1 MKFKLKINI
10 KGNKIIAAACSAFIA
25 IFFLSLTYI
34 YWNMPY
40 TGGFGDQ
47 FILSMSMFRNLA
59 IDRDF
64 DDSNIVPVNVAYD
77 KMLIPHYD
85 PRDSTVAGVRAITD
99 REKLLTFLK
108 MLKARDKYDYIFCDV
123 RLDKYETEY
132 DEELF
137 STIASMRDI
146 VVASSDTNDAP
157 EQIKDKVAL
166 SFYSA
171 GVVGDDFMK
180 YNYILDDGKPN
191 MALKIWQDITGGTLS
206 KKGLS
211 YFINKKRCVR
221 SVIPDFRYSIYD
233 DIKEASDR
241 TSTTSNA
248 YSSKIYNLGAQVVEP
263 YKEGYISGKFFDGKF
278 IMIGDFTEN
287 DIHSTIAGEQPGPI
301 ITYNAYLSLLHKDN
315 IIPHWIYLLLFVVL
329 WLESMFLLK
338 DRFGITFKIHESRLF
353 RIFKRKNPKKAIE
366 KETAKEETAEE
377 ETAEEETSEE
387 DARIQQARHSDRRI
401 RHYIKLLFI
410 EYLSYSTPLIILAI
424 IIYAISGVFINA
436 LILGS
441 LFTFLSIFV

>member
-1 MKFKLKINI
+1 MKFKFKINI

-25 IFFLSLTYI
+25 FFFLSLTYI

-263 YKEGYISGKFFDGKF
+263 
-278 IMIGDFTEN
+278 
-287 DIHSTIAGEQPGPI
+287 
-301 ITYNAYLSLLHKDN
+301 
-315 IIPHWIYLLLFVVL
+315 
-329 WLESMFLLK
+329 
-338 DRFGITFKIHESRLF
+338 
-353 RIFKRKNPKKAIE
+353 
-366 KETAKEETAEE
+366 
-377 ETAEEETSEE
+377 
-387 DARIQQARHSDRRI
+387 
-401 RHYIKLLFI
+401 
-410 EYLSYSTPLIILAI
+410 
-424 IIYAISGVFINA
+424 
-436 LILGS
+436 
-441 LFTFLSIFV
+441 